1 LDLKEKAGNVFEREA
16 LRRELQAMLS
26 DYLEDREVRALSW
39 NELLYIFLTSAVFGS
54 LVESLWCRVS
64 NGFWERRTSVLFG
77 DLSFAEAIGGTFLT
91 VVLRNDLDAKPGDI
105 FVKSLFWGTVLE
117 YIMSWGEET
126 FTGYRSWD
134 YSDRAFNLNGRVCAL
149 YSGFWGALGVA
160 WAKLIYP
167 GLREV
172 YDKFPERVHTP
183 IAKTVIPLLVADIVV
198 SIIAKDRFTDRR
210 AGVPAT
216 NAFDEW
222 VDAHFPDE
230 MIIRAYPNS
239 VKVDRDGNSEADTL
253 NGTNARALEE
263 DTLKAKVKALDHMSE
278 EEKAEWLE
286 ALRVSLQEKTR
297 MVEDSLLEKT
307 YEAGGVLRENLLQKS
322 EELQTRVSLTAPERT
337 RQVLHILSDMFLHR

>member
-1 LDLKEKAGNVFEREA
+1 MDLKEKAGNVFEREA

-26 DYLEDREVRALSW
+26 DYLEDREVRSLSW

-54 LVESLWCRVS
+54 LVESLWCRVL

-160 WAKLIYP
+160 WAKL
-167 GLREV
+167 L
-172 YDKFPERVHTP
+172 
-183 IAKTVIPLLVADIVV
+183 
-198 SIIAKDRFTDRR
+198 
-210 AGVPAT
+210 
-216 NAFDEW
+216 
-222 VDAHFPDE
+222 
-230 MIIRAYPNS
+230 
-239 VKVDRDGNSEADTL
+239 
-253 NGTNARALEE
+253 
-263 DTLKAKVKALDHMSE
+263 
-278 EEKAEWLE
+278 
-286 ALRVSLQEKTR
+286 
-297 MVEDSLLEKT
+297 
-307 YEAGGVLRENLLQKS
+307 
-322 EELQTRVSLTAPERT
+322 
-337 RQVLHILSDMFLHR
+337 

>member
-1 LDLKEKAGNVFEREA
+1 MDLKEKAGNVFEREA

-134 YSDRAFNLNGRVCAL
+134 YSDRAFNLNGRVCADTLIPFGLLGLGMIYFVKPFLFRL
-149 YSGFWGALGVA
+149 YGQMSEMAMQAVCIALLILFLTDTVISSFTLLRLRRHAAALDGDSTEAITHAVRSA
-160 WAKLIYP
+160 LSAQPVLIRRILRAFPDASIYNRRVIAAMKERRKRLENEIKETKTRAKTALE
-167 GLREV
+167 LRE
-172 YDKFPERVHTP
+172 KN
-183 IAKTVIPLLVADIVV
+183 LQ
-198 SIIAKDRFTDRR
+198 
-210 AGVPAT
+210 
-216 NAFDEW
+216 
-222 VDAHFPDE
+222 
-230 MIIRAYPNS
+230 
-239 VKVDRDGNSEADTL
+239 DTL
-253 NGTNARALEE
+253 SQYA
-263 DTLKAKVKALDHMSE
+263 
-278 EEKAEWLE
+278 EK
-286 ALRVSLQEKTR
+286 LRK
-297 MVEDSLLEKT
+297 
-307 YEAGGVLRENLLQKS
+307 
-322 EELQTRVSLTAPERT
+322 
-337 RQVLHILSDMFLHR
+337 